1 MFSSKLMNCFL
12 YSEGCEVLVFKVI
25 SLRTKLAEP
34 VFFFVFKDI
43 KLGAELLLV
52 TIFDYLFLKCFIS
65 KIVSNFW
72 HAESNSNQFR
82 QKMV

>member
-43 KLGAELLLV
+43 KLEAELLFMPL
-52 TIFDYLFLKCFIS
+52 FDEFIVKCFIS
-65 KIVSNFW
+65 KILSNFL
-72 HAESNSNQFR
+72 AC
-82 QKMV
+82 